1 VAWADEIVVV
11 DALGEDHTVKISL
24 QFTDKVYRN
33 PWPGFPAQRNFG
45 LERTSGKWILI
56 LDADERMTPELRNEI
71 LACIAWADG
80 EGVVAY
86 RIPKRNYF
94 FGRWMRWGGA
104 FPDLQWRLFKRG
116 SIRYDETTLDT
127 PIVGGA
133 SAVMRNPIYHF
144 TGRTIHQ
151 RLQKL
156 EAETQVK
163 ARGIVARRW
172 SDQLG
177 RCDPQAP
184 GRLPEGLSPQAGVSR
199 WPPRVGLCRPWQ
211 LPHLRA
217 LRAGLGGAEKG
228 RGVLMPSGGPA
239 GGEMLSYAE
248 VLYVAADGFVLSTLC
263 DSFPNACLEA
273 MAASLPIITSAQNG
287 AL

>member
-1 VAWADEIVVV
+1 VAWADEIVAV
-11 DALGEDHTVKISL
+11 DALSEDHTVKISQ
-24 QFTDKVYRN
+24 QFTDKVYQNRR
-33 PWPGFPAQRNFG
+33 PGFPAQRNFG

-71 LACIAWADG
+71 LACIAWADR

-86 RIPKRNYF
+86 RIPRRKYF

-133 SAVMRNPIYHF
+133 SAVMRNPIDHF

-163 ARGIVARRW
+163 AREIVARRGRISW
-172 SDQLG
+172 ADVTLRPPAAFLKVYLLRQGFRDGLHGLVYAALG
-177 RCDPQAP
+177 SFHTFARYVRAW
-184 GRLPEGLSPQAGVSR
+184 E
-199 WPPRVGLCRPWQ
+199 
-211 LPHLRA
+211 A
-217 LRAGLGGAEKG
+217 LR
-228 RGVLMPSGGPA
+228 RV
-239 GGEMLSYAE
+239 E
-248 VLYVAADGFVLSTLC
+248 VS
-263 DSFPNACLEA
+263 
-273 MAASLPIITSAQNG
+273 
-287 AL
+287 